1 MLLTTSVDLG
11 FTDLPLRSG
20 FPALL
25 QRMVRY
31 LAGAQ
36 AAPQAPTTRLG
47 RPVAVLVPTGARGL
61 ALESPSGER
70 IERLVSASGGRR
82 VVFPELAEI
91 GIYRAYLLGEETRRA
106 ARLDVVVNGS
116 LRESDF
122 APVDVGQV
130 VTALGGG
137 GDEGTVQ
144 LSALVHGQTDPFESR
159 GYAPWLLVGLACLF
173 LSECLLASRG

>member
-1 MLLTTSVDLG
+1 MICHKRILNYVFL
-11 FTDLPLRSG
+11 
-20 FPALL
+20 
-25 QRMVRY
+25 
-31 LAGAQ
+31 
-36 AAPQAPTTRLG
+36 
-47 RPVAVLVPTGARGL
+47 GL
-61 ALESPSGER
+61 A
-70 IERLVSASGGRR
+70 VS
-82 VVFPELAEI
+82 
-91 GIYRAYLLGEETRRA
+91 
-106 ARLDVVVNGS
+106 
-116 LRESDF
+116 F